1 MQRNTSGQPI
11 WFFFANRYIIGEGK
25 SVDHA
30 CIQLARVT
38 AALSEKKKNRRER
51 LCCSLP
57 KLSTYKINFS
67 VTTAEV
73 TCKRRQERILFSARD
88 LHVIRTDVTQANVNL
103 LKN

>member
-38 AALSEKKKNRRER
+38 AALSEKKKRIGESACTVPYLNYLRI
-51 LCCSLP
+51 
-57 KLSTYKINFS
+57 KFIS
-67 VTTAEV
+67 VS
-73 TCKRRQERILFSARD
+73 Q
-88 LHVIRTDVTQANVNL
+88 Q
-103 LKN
+103 LK